1 MYIVASGRIRET
13 FIRKAD
19 ALEYAQSL
27 SESNPNEYTD
37 ECTAYVYYGP
47 RHRQK
52 MIAEYVDGEC
62 QYSA

>member
-1 MYIVASGRIRET
+1 MYLVASGRIRET
-13 FIRKAD
+13 FSKKAD

-27 SESNPNEYTD
+27 SESSSNGYTD

-47 RHRQK
+47 RHRQE